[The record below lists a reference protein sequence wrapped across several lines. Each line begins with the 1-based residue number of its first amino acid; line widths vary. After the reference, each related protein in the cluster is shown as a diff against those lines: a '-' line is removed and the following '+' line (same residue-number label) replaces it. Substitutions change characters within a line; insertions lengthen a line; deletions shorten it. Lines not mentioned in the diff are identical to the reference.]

1 MSLGC
6 LCVAVLTWG
15 DLGDNNSTGLS
26 DKWIAIILQAVGCI
40 YVKMLCSLEE
50 EQNGKAGLMTWN
62 YAQ

>member
-6 LCVAVLTWG
+6 LCAAVLTWG
-15 DLGDNNSTGLS
+15 DLDDENSMGLS
-26 DKWIAIILQAVGCI
+26 DKWIAIILRAVGCI

-50 EQNGKAGLMTWN
+50 KQNGKARLMTWN